1 MIQVFSQTHERL
13 CLLQGYKSLKIRQKL
28 ADGDKELSFQY
39 PRSGAM
45 AGHLKNE
52 NYIRTQEDEFVL
64 TEISGGKE
72 WRKYTAILNLE
83 DLKGKSFISF
93 EAIEKTVMECL
104 ADALEGTGWSVGKC
118 NVTKRRTIRKDNV
131 CTALDIINQCCS
143 TYKIEIEYQSRSK
156 IINLYEQ
163 IGSDKGAYFMESLNL
178 RQSPSMVSSSNGL
191 YTQIRPIGK
200 NGLRIDVDG
209 KDYIENH
216 SYSPKN
222 IMMTWKDE
230 RYTVASSL
238 LEDATLKLAE
248 ICRPTQTYEV
258 DVIDLASQSELY
270 KEIFYYEIGDVVTL
284 VSKTEKIKEKMRIA
298 VIDKYPDSPQN
309 NTCQL
314 STAKKTFSDIQK
326 EIKEEAVAEAI
337 ATSAVN
343 TSQSIEN
350 ESGITS
356 EEIQLEIEGIK
367 TEIMEDIS
375 RSYLMKEKAEELAK
389 ASAATATKEIEKSI
403 DTRLEDY
410 VTTVQE
416 NRNIATARQE
426 LLSNINESYITK
438 EEWNNEIEKID
449 RKISGFQKEFGDK
462 LAEAEKTKNNFTD
475 IDGTIW
481 RLSVKNGCLHLEE
494 LEMEG

>member
-13 CLLQGYKSLKIRQKL
+13 CLLQGYKTLKIRQKL

-39 PRSGAM
+39 PRSGVM
-45 AGHLKNE
+45 AGYLKNE
-52 NYIRTQEDEFVL
+52 NYIQTQEDEFVL

-83 DLKGKSFISF
+83 DLKGKSFVSF
-93 EAIEKTVMECL
+93 ETIEKTVTECL
-104 ADALEGTGWSVGKC
+104 TTALDGTGWSVGKC

-131 CTALDIINQCCS
+131 CTALDIIDQCCS

-178 RQSPSMVSSSNGL
+178 RQTPSMTSSSSGL

-200 NGLRIDVDG
+200 NGLRINVNG

-222 IMMTWKDE
+222 IMLTWKDE

-248 ICRPTQTYEV
+248 ICKPTQTYEV

-270 KEIFYYEIGDVVTL
+270 KEIFSYEIGDIVTL
-284 VSKTEKIKEKMRIA
+284 VSKTENIKEKMRIA
-298 VIDKYPDSPQN
+298 VIDKYPDNPQN

-314 STAKKTFSDIQK
+314 STAKKTFVDVQK
-326 EIKEEAVAEAI
+326 EVKEEAVAEAI
-337 ATSAVN
+337 ATAAVN
-343 TSQSIEN
+343 TSRFIEN

-375 RSYLMKEKAEELAK
+375 ERYLMKEKAEELTQESAIAAAK
-389 ASAATATKEIEKSI
+389 ETEKSI
-403 DTRLEDY
+403 DKRLEDY
-410 VTTVQE
+410 VTAIQE
-416 NRNIATARQE
+416 KRNLETAKQE
-426 LLSNINESYITK
+426 LLSNIKEDYITK
-438 EEWNNEIEKID
+438 EKWNSETEKID
-449 RKISGFQKEFGDK
+449 RKISEVQKDFDEK

-481 RLSVKNGCLHLEE
+481 RLSVENGCLHLEE
-494 LEMEG
+494 LEMEE

>member
-13 CLLQGYKSLKIRQKL
+13 CLLQGYKTLKIRQKL
-28 ADGDKELSFQY
+28 ADGDKEISFQY
-39 PRSGAM
+39 PRNGVM
-45 AGHLKNE
+45 AQYLKNE
-52 NYIRTQEDEFVL
+52 NYIQTQEDEFVL

-83 DLKGKSFISF
+83 DLKGKSFLSF
-93 EAIEKTVMECL
+93 ESIEKTVEECL
-104 ADALEGTGWSVGKC
+104 IEVLDGTGWIVGSC
-118 NVTKRRTIRKDNV
+118 NITKRRTIRKDNI
-131 CTALDIINQCCS
+131 CTALDIIEQCCN
-143 TYKIEIEYQSRSK
+143 TYKIEIEYQSLSK
-156 IINLYEQ
+156 VINLYEQ
-163 IGSDKGAYFMESLNL
+163 IGSDKGIYFMETLNL
-178 RQSPSMVSSSNGL
+178 RQTPSMTSSSNGL

-200 NGLRIDVDG
+200 NGLKINVDG

-248 ICRPTQTYEV
+248 ICKPTQTYEV
-258 DVIDLASQSELY
+258 DVIDLANQSEIY
-270 KEIFYYEIGDVVTL
+270 KKIFSYKIGDVVTL
-284 VSKTEKIKEKMRIA
+284 ISKTEKIKEKMRIA
-298 VIDKYPDSPQN
+298 VIDKYPDNPQN

-337 ATSAVN
+337 ATAAVN
-343 TSQSIEN
+343 TSQSIEDK
-350 ESGITS
+350 SGITS
-356 EEIQLEIEGIK
+356 EEIQLEVENIK
-367 TEIMEDIS
+367 TQIMEDINEGYLS
-375 RSYLMKEKAEELAK
+375 RERAEKLIGSSMTFMSED
-389 ASAATATKEIEKSI
+389 IERNI
-403 DTRLEDY
+403 DKKLEGY

-416 NRNIATARQE
+416 DRKFETFKQE
-426 LLSNINESYITK
+426 LL
-438 EEWNNEIEKID
+438 NEIKERFIERDKWNSETEKID
-449 RKISGFQKEFGDK
+449 RKISEFQKK

-481 RLSVKNGCLHLEE
+481 LLVVENGQLCLRK